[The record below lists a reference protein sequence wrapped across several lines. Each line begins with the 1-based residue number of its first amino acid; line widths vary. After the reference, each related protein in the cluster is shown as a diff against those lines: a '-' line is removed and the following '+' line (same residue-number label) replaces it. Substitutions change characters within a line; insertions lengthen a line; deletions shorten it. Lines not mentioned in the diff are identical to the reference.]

1 MATVDIGVSVT
12 LEHRKAESAC
22 HAAPLNL
29 PTPDELATGA
39 FDEVAEGERFTCSAC
54 GARTAR
60 VLGAPVTVTAS
71 NG

>member
-1 MATVDIGVSVT
+1 MATVDVGVLVT

-29 PTPDELATGA
+29 PTADELEQFAGVP
-39 FDEVAEGERFTCSAC
+39 DGERFTCSAC
-54 GARTAR
+54 GQPTAR
-60 VLGAPVTVTAS
+60 VLGAPVTVTAG